1 MKKPRSYNYLL
12 AGFVLLF
19 SSELLASAGS
29 DYRLG
34 VEAYKAGDNTAAAL
48 YFESAMKQGMESVA
62 LQYNL
67 ASSYYRLGRYEE
79 SKKLFMQLNKTVE
92 MREISEYH
100 LGLIAIEEKN
110 GNEARQ
116 HFSTVVNSGKDKKL
130 TELSKKHLI
139 ALLPEEDRWK
149 GYFAANL
156 GYDDNISSVSGD
168 SVLDTSDS
176 FYDLFASVDLLISGR
191 RKHGWIA
198 DAYIAGIDYS
208 DTDTSDENRYRLGLK
223 RAAKLNAWDTSAH
236 ISLLKSTYGDD
247 DFQSVAML
255 DLKGQRP
262 VSSNEKIYLRYRFED
277 ITSENF
283 LYDYLEGWR
292 QRAKVEY
299 RHFSD
304 NGSKKIYYELELN
317 DRGELATQAYTYE
330 YSPTRHTVRGSYT
343 HAIQQ
348 QWWLSG
354 DLSYRFSDYETSST
368 IDREDKRWQLALS
381 SDYRFDRTFKLT
393 AKYQYT
399 DNTSTVGRYEYD
411 KSIIKLGLSKLF

>member
-1 MKKPRSYNYLL
+1 MKKTRSYNYLL

-19 SSELLASAGS
+19 SSELLATANS

-34 VEAYKAGDNTAAAL
+34 VEAYKAGDNAAAAL
-48 YFESAMKQGMESVA
+48 YFESAMRQGMDSTS

-79 SKKLFMQLNKTVE
+79 SKKLFGQLNKTVE

-100 LGLIAIEEKN
+100 LGLIAIEEKK
-110 GNEARQ
+110 GNQARQ
-116 HFSTVVNSGKDKKL
+116 HFNTVVNSGKDEKL

-176 FYDLFASVDLLISGR
+176 FYDVFASVDLLISGR

-198 DAYIAGIDYS
+198 DAYISGIDYS

-223 RAAKLNAWDTSAH
+223 RAVKLDAWDTSAH
-236 ISLLKSTYGDD
+236 LSLLKSTYGDD
-247 DFQSVAML
+247 DFQSVAMM
-255 DLKGQRP
+255 DVKGQKP
-262 VSSNEKIYLRYRFED
+262 VSSNAKIYLRYRFED

-299 RHFSD
+299 RHFSK
-304 NGSKKIYYELELN
+304 NNSKKIHYELELN
-317 DRGELATQAYTYE
+317 DRGELVTPTYTYE
-330 YSPTRHTVRGSYT
+330 YSPTRHTIRGAYT
-343 HAIQQ
+343 HIIKK
-348 QWWLSG
+348 QWWLNG
-354 DLSYRFSDYETSST
+354 DLSYRFSDYSASST
-368 IDREDKRWQLALS
+368 VNREDKQWKLALS
-381 SDYRFDRTFKLT
+381 SDYHFDRTFKLT

-399 DNTSTVGRYEYD
+399 DNDSTLDRYIYD
-411 KSIIKLGLSKLF
+411 KSIIKVGLSKLF